1 MVITMSDVLVKNLK
15 TGTEVIFRNVS
26 EIGEIINEFTLHLTN
41 DEKYAFLKADCSYTN
56 YDSQP
61 IETIKQL
68 EDENSML
75 RNLIIEICKIS
86 FLKW

>member
-1 MVITMSDVLVKNLK
+1 MSDVLVKNLK
-15 TGTEVIFRNVS
+15 TGVEVVFKNVS
-26 EIGEIINEFTLHLTN
+26 EIGESEDDFTLHLIN
-41 DEKYAFLKADCSYTN
+41 DEKYVFLKSDCSYTN
-56 YDSQP
+56 YDTQP
-61 IETIKQL
+61 VETIKQL

>member
-1 MVITMSDVLVKNLK
+1 MSDVLVKDFE
-15 TGTEVIFRNVS
+15 TGTEVIFKNVLG
-26 EIGEIINEFTLHLTN
+26 IGESEDDFTLHLAN
-41 DEKYAFLKADCSYTN
+41 DKKHAFLKSCCSYTN
-56 YDSQP
+56 YDTQP

>member
-1 MVITMSDVLVKNLK
+1 VKDFEK
-15 TGTEVIFRNVS
+15 GTEVMFKNVLGIDES
-26 EIGEIINEFTLHLTN
+26 KDEFTLYLAN
-41 DEKYAFLKADCSYTN
+41 DKKYAFLKSDCNYTN
-56 YDSQP
+56 FDTQP

>member
-1 MVITMSDVLVKNLK
+1 MSDVLVKDFE
-15 TGTEVIFRNVS
+15 TGVEVVFKNVS
-26 EIGEIINEFTLHLTN
+26 EIGESKDEFILHLIN
-41 DEKYAFLKADCSYTN
+41 DKKYAFIKSDCSYTN

-61 IETIKQL
+61 IETVKQL

>member
-1 MVITMSDVLVKNLK
+1 MSDVLVKDIE
-15 TGTEVIFRNVS
+15 TGVEVIFKNVLG
-26 EIGEIINEFTLHLTN
+26 IGESKDDFTLHLAN
-41 DEKYAFLKADCSYTN
+41 DKEYTFLKSCCSYTN
-56 YDSQP
+56 YDSQS
-61 IETIKQL
+61 IKTIKQL

>member
-1 MVITMSDVLVKNLK
+1 MSDVLVKNLK
-15 TGTEVIFRNVS
+15 TGVEVVFKNVS
-26 EIGEIINEFTLHLTN
+26 EIGESEDDFTLHLIN
-41 DEKYAFLKADCSYTN
+41 DEKYVFLKSDCSYTN

-61 IETIKQL
+61 VETIKQL

>member
-1 MVITMSDVLVKNLK
+1 MSDVLVKDIK
-15 TGTEVIFRNVS
+15 SGTEVIYKNVS
-26 EIGEIINEFTLHLTN
+26 EVSENETEFTLRLTN
-41 DEKYAFLKADCSYTN
+41 DERYAFIKGYYDFVN
-56 YDSQP
+56 YDTQP
-61 IETIKQL
+61 IEAIKQL

>member
-1 MVITMSDVLVKNLK
+1 MSDVLVKDIE
-15 TGTEVIFRNVS
+15 TGVEVIFKNVL
-26 EIGEIINEFTLHLTN
+26 EIGESENEFVLHLAN
-41 DEKYAFLKADCSYTN
+41 DKRYAFIKTDCSYAN
-56 YDSQP
+56 YDTQP

>member
-1 MVITMSDVLVKNLK
+1 MSDVLVKNLE
-15 TGTEVIFRNVS
+15 TETEVIFRNIF
-26 EIGEIINEFTLHLTN
+26 EIDEIINEFTLHLTN
-41 DEKYAFLKADCSYTN
+41 DEKYCFSKTKYSYTN
-56 YDSQP
+56 YDTQP

>member
-1 MVITMSDVLVKNLK
+1 MSDVLVKNLE
-15 TGTEVIFRNVS
+15 TGTEVIFRNVF
-26 EIGEIINEFTLHLTN
+26 EIDEIINEFTLHLTN
-41 DEKYAFLKADCSYTN
+41 DEQYCFLKAKHSYRW
-56 YDSQP
+56 YDTQP
-61 IETIKQL
+61 IETVKQL

>member
-1 MVITMSDVLVKNLK
+1 MSDVLVKYIE
-15 TGTEVIFRNVS
+15 TGTEVLFKNVLG
-26 EIGEIINEFTLHLTN
+26 IGDSKDEFTLHLAN
-41 DEKYAFLKADCSYTN
+41 DKKYTFLKADCSYTN
-56 YDSQP
+56 YDTHP
-61 IETIKQL
+61 VETIKQL

>member
-1 MVITMSDVLVKNLK
+1 MSDVLVKDIE
-15 TGTEVIFRNVS
+15 TGVEVIFKNVLEIS
-26 EIGEIINEFTLHLTN
+26 ESKDEFTLCLAN
-41 DEKYAFLKADCSYTN
+41 DKKYAFLKSDCSYTN
-56 YDSQP
+56 YDTQP
-61 IETIKQL
+61 VEAIKQL

>member
-1 MVITMSDVLVKNLK
+1 MSDVLVKDIE
-15 TGTEVIFRNVS
+15 TGTEVTFKNVLRIS
-26 EIGEIINEFTLHLTN
+26 ESKDEFTLHLTN
-41 DEKYAFLKADCSYTN
+41 DRKYAFLKADCSYTN
-56 YDSQP
+56 YDTQP
-61 IETIKQL
+61 VETIKQL

>member
-1 MVITMSDVLVKNLK
+1 MSNVLVKNLK
-15 TGTEVIFRNVS
+15 TETEVIFRNVF
-26 EIGEIINEFTLHLTN
+26 EIDETINDFTLRLTN
-41 DEKYAFLKADCSYTN
+41 DEKYAFLKSDCSYTN